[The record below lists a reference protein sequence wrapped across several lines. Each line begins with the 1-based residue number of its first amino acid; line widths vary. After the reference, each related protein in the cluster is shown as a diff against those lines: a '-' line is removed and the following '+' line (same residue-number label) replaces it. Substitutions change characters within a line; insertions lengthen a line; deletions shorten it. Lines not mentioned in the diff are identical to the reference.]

1 MDIHFHIQKTGVKKV
16 NRRDL
21 LQYLSNEKWLN
32 TLPEN
37 ERLMEE
43 VDLVLAIYG
52 NSSDEKF
59 DVQKD
64 WEALRYRILE
74 DEEEQRVRKKQKR
87 GYEQKFSNARGKR
100 KTLSEDSTY
109 NRRSGFLKAFSI
121 AAVFL
126 IAALAGVLTLNNY
139 QTVNQGEGEKIFR
152 QVNLDKGQ
160 RANMVLSDGTN
171 ISFNADTRVELPET
185 FDRDKREVFLHEG
198 EAYFEVAADP
208 DRPFLIHS
216 RGAVIRVLGTSFSVR
231 SYPEDK
237 TLQVAVKEGTVTLAP
252 VHDESNKLTLTTR
265 QLGLY
270 SLADQRLSTEEIE
283 DMDLFLSWT
292 EGVLKFKDTPLT
304 EVARQ
309 LERRY
314 NVEIEFGSPELKKL
328 RLTAEFKSRSMNNVL
343 NVLSAS
349 LGISYFEEDWQR
361 ITFIKGNSALDTKVM
376 LYN

>member
-1 MDIHFHIQKTGVKKV
+1 M